1 MEMSQYTDL
10 FLAEAKE
17 HLDSLNENLLVLEK
31 ETGNIEILHEIF
43 RSAHTL
49 KGMAAAMGFEGIT
62 ELTHEMESALMLLKE
77 GKVAV
82 TPNVVDILFRCLDIL
97 EMMIVN
103 IGGEGEQNYNYQPL
117 IEELRSLDKKKT
129 NQDQTVIQQNEVQQK
144 EDKEGKSLEFN
155 EFEISVMHAAAKSR
169 YSSFYIKIGLASG
182 TVMKSVR
189 AFMVFRALEEYG
201 QIIKCNPPAQDLE
214 EEKFD
219 NSFEVVFITQ
229 ESPEKILKSLEQ
241 ISEVSVLSLQQI
253 DTEWLGGNDVNR
265 EEAINHENAVI
276 PKKTASQTTS
286 ERDLSGGMLRTV
298 RVDIERLDNLM
309 NLVGELVINKTR
321 LEQIGLVNRIPDL
334 LEAIEQMGR
343 LTNDLQNV
351 VMKVRMVPIK
361 QVFNRFPRMVRDL
374 ARELNKEVRFI
385 MEGQDTELDR
395 TVIDEIGDPLVHLI
409 RNALD
414 HGIEHPEERIKA
426 GKEKTALLRLAA
438 RQDGNNVIIEVE
450 DDGRGIDIEKIR
462 KKAREKGLLT
472 EKEDEYA
479 DEGEVLK
486 LIFQPGFSTAEVV
499 TDLSGRGVG
508 MDVVKSKIES
518 LNGNISIKTK
528 KNVGTKVSISL
539 PLTLAIIQALL
550 VSVGGEQ
557 YAIPLSSI
565 DETTFV
571 LPGQIRTV
579 KNQEVML
586 LRGIVL
592 PLLRLDRLLD
602 VVSEERNYE
611 ELFVVVVRKGERRFG
626 LVVDQLVGQQ
636 EIVIKSLG
644 QLLNGIRGIAG
655 ATILGNGQVS
665 LILDVNSL
673 VL

>member
-1 MEMSQYTDL
+1 MDVSQYMDL

-17 HLDSLNENLLVLEK
+17 HLDSLNENLLALEK
-31 ETGNIEILHEIF
+31 EPGDMMVLNEIF

-49 KGMAAAMGFEGIT
+49 KGMAATMGFEGIT
-62 ELTHEMESALMLLKE
+62 ELTHEMESALMLFKE
-77 GKVAV
+77 GKVTV
-82 TPNVVDILFRCLDIL
+82 TPEVVDVLLRCLDTL
-97 EMMIVN
+97 EMMIENVN
-103 IGGEGEQNYNYQPL
+103 EQGEQSYNYHPLVECLRKLGKTRSEQPSTL
-117 IEELRSLDKKKT
+117 QQQGKQPQGQPMEL
-129 NQDQTVIQQNEVQQK
+129 NEY
-144 EDKEGKSLEFN
+144 D
-155 EFEISVMHAAAKSR
+155 ISVIRAAAKSQ
-169 YSSFYIKIGLASG
+169 YSSYYIKIGLAAG

-201 QIIKCNPPAQDLE
+201 QIIKCQPPAQDLE

-219 NSFEVVFITQ
+219 DSFEIVFLTQ
-229 ESPEKILKSLEQ
+229 EPAEKLLKALEKIA
-241 ISEVSVLSLQQI
+241 EVSVLSLQPI
-253 DTEWLGGNDVNR
+253 DPGQLEANDKDQPGETQEEKTETP
-265 EEAINHENAVI
+265 ENHV
-276 PKKTASQTTS
+276 SQGVAQDS
-286 ERDLSGGMLRTV
+286 SGGLAFRTV
-298 RVDIERLDNLM
+298 RVDIGRLDNLM

-321 LEQIGLVNRIPDL
+321 LEQIGLTHRITDL

-343 LTNDLQNV
+343 LTTDLQNL

-374 ARELNKEVRFI
+374 ARELNKEVQFI
-385 MEGQDTELDR
+385 VEGQDTELDR

-409 RNALD
+409 RNAID
-414 HGIEHPEERIKA
+414 HGIEQPDERIKV
-426 GKEKTALLRLAA
+426 GKEKTAFLRLAA
-438 RQDGNNVIIEVE
+438 RHDGNNVIIMVE

-462 KKAREKGLLT
+462 RKAIEKGFLT
-472 EKEDEYA
+472 EKEGEYTDES
-479 DEGEVLK
+479 EILK
-486 LIFQPGFSTAEVV
+486 VIFRPGFSTAEVV

-518 LNGNISIKTK
+518 LNGNISIETK
-528 KNVGTKVSISL
+528 KNAGTKVIISL

-565 DETTFV
+565 DETTFI
-571 LPGQIRTV
+571 LPEQIKTV
-579 KNQEVML
+579 KNQEVMV
-586 LRGIVL
+586 LRGTVL

-602 VVSEERNYE
+602 IPPDNTGNG
-611 ELFVVVVRKGERRFG
+611 ELFVVVVRKGERRVG

-644 QLLNGIRGIAG
+644 QLLTGIRGIAG

-673 VL
+673 V

>member
-1 MEMSQYTDL
+1 MDVSQYMDL

-17 HLDSLNENLLVLEK
+17 HLDSLNENLLALEK
-31 ETGNIEILHEIF
+31 EPGDIKVLNEIF

-49 KGMAAAMGFEGIT
+49 KGMAATMGFEGIT
-62 ELTHEMESALMLLKE
+62 ELTHEMESALMLFKE

-82 TPNVVDILFRCLDIL
+82 TPEVVDVLFRCLDTL
-97 EMMIVN
+97 DMMIEN
-103 IGGEGEQNYNYQPL
+103 ITEQGEQSYNYQPL
-117 IEELRSLDKKKT
+117 IEDLRKLDKMRGG
-129 NQDQTVIQQNEVQQK
+129 QPPAYPQEGVQQG
-144 EDKEGKSLEFN
+144 EARQEQPMEFN
-155 EFEISVMHAAAKSR
+155 EFDISVMHAAAKSR
-169 YSSFYIKIGLASG
+169 YSSYYIKIGLAPG

-201 QIIKCNPPAQDLE
+201 QIIKCQPPAQDLE

-219 NSFEVVFITQ
+219 DSFEVVFLTQ
-229 ESPEKILKSLEQ
+229 EPAEKILQSLEK
-241 ISEVSVLSLQQI
+241 IAEVSVLSLQSI
-253 DTEWLGGNDVNR
+253 DADRLGEDDSNR
-265 EEAINHENAVI
+265 AETAQPE
-276 PKKTASQTTS
+276 KTAMPEKSAGQAAVEHDS
-286 ERDLSGGMLRTV
+286 AGGAAFRTV
-298 RVDIERLDNLM
+298 RVDIGRLDNLM

-321 LEQIGLVNRIPDL
+321 LEQIGLTHRITDL

-343 LTNDLQNV
+343 LTTDLQNL

-374 ARELNKEVRFI
+374 ARELNKEVQFI

-414 HGIEHPEERIKA
+414 HGIEQPDERIKA

-438 RQDGNNVIIEVE
+438 RHDGNNVIIMVE

-462 KKAREKGLLT
+462 RKAVEKGLLT
-472 EKEDEYA
+472 GKEGEYA
-479 DEGEVLK
+479 DEGEILK

-518 LNGNISIKTK
+518 LNGNISIETK
-528 KNVGTKVSISL
+528 KNVGTKVIISL

-550 VSVGGEQ
+550 VGIGGEQ

-565 DETTFV
+565 DETTFI
-571 LPGQIRTV
+571 LPEQIKTV

-586 LRGIVL
+586 LRGTVL

-602 VVSEERNYE
+602 IPTGNKSNG
-611 ELFVVVVRKGERRFG
+611 ELFVVVVRKGERRVG
-626 LVVDQLVGQQ
+626 LVVDLLVGQQ

-644 QLLNGIRGIAG
+644 QLLTGIRGIAG

-673 VL
+673 V